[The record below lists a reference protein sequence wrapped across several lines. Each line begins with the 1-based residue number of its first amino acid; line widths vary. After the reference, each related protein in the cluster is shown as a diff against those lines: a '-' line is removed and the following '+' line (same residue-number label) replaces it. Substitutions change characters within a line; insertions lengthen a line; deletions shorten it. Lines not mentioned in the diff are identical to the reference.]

1 MWFSHLDWYFIFRII
16 DELTKLMIGFQWR
29 AVLNGIDGAAGFLE
43 EKKLNKFHGMIST
56 RCSIGVYQ
64 RAKRKV
70 NKGAAST
77 DCTKRYLIRPYELVL
92 WLCMFGLER
101 DSLATKSMVLG
112 QESSSSTGNQSVQV
126 V

>member
-43 EKKLNKFHGMIST
+43 EKRLNKFHGMVST

-70 NKGAAST
+70 TKGAGST

-92 WLCMFGLER
+92 
-101 DSLATKSMVLG
+101 
-112 QESSSSTGNQSVQV
+112 
-126 V
+126 